1 MCSLEVM
8 EQEAERSGELMPFYV
23 FSSENT
29 QNVFYS
35 WNVFSY
41 TFCVFL

>member
-41 TFCVFL
+41 TFYVFL